1 MKVVRTVLCLI
12 FLARAVGA
20 RFTVE
25 ENSDSSILV
34 GSVQMEGGSDYS

>member
-12 FLARAVGA
+12 FLAGAVGA

-34 GSVQMEGGSDYS
+34 GSVQRDGGSDYS